1 MPNNAYYP
9 RPSAGLIATG
19 LVAASLTAAG
29 LFATALLAANVARA
43 AEPYDPTCNVESEY
57 GQSNP
62 LIVTGFETGSA
73 AVPAD
78 QEADIRTFANTLPI
92 GTTICVVGQ
101 ADKRGPVDLNDQLA
115 MNRARAVAARLI
127 GAGIEPENLSV
138 SSRAEA
144 YGDTAPSWFWFDG
157 SRRVEVIALR

>member
-62 LIVTGFETGSA
+62 LIVTGFRQRCRPRRPGGRYPHLREH
-73 AVPAD
+73 PAD
-78 QEADIRTFANTLPI
+78 RNDHLRRRPGRQTRS
-92 GTTICVVGQ
+92 
-101 ADKRGPVDLNDQLA
+101 RGPERSA
-115 MNRARAVAARLI
+115 CHEPRPRRCRA
-127 GAGIEPENLSV
+127 P
-138 SSRAEA
+138 
-144 YGDTAPSWFWFDG
+144 D
-157 SRRVEVIALR
+157 RRRD